1 MGVQINQLSE
11 VNACS
16 GGQQVPC
23 YDPAQ
28 GDTRKFSLT
37 TLLAWLVTQMTVG
50 RPEADTQYAA
60 PSATGF
66 SVPITDSD
74 RDVHLIL
81 TPAAGY
87 ADGEIILPAPSNARD
102 KQLVIVNCTQAVG
115 AFVVDGN
122 GAIAVTGA
130 PTALLANEF
139 FTMCYDLPTQT
150 WYRIA

>member
-1 MGVQINQLSE
+1 M
-11 VNACS
+11 VNLNRTNTIS
-16 GGQQVPC
+16 GGDQVVLWKN
-23 YDPAQ
+23 DQ
-28 GDTRKFSLT
+28 GDFLGISFTD
-37 TLLAWLVTQMTVG
+37 LVTALGGVLSVG
-50 RPEADTQYAA
+50 RPEPVTQYAA
-60 PSATGF
+60 PSATAF

-87 ADGEIILPAPSNARD
+87 ADGEIVLPAPSNARD
-102 KQLVIVNCTQAVG
+102 KQLVIVNCTQAVA

-122 GAIAVTGA
+122 GALAVTGA